1 MFRGLRRERRPGCN
15 WPVQNSNRIYCS
27 YLFDLYYISI
37 RLYAPVCLYIYTPRT
52 TSDTLK
58 KFLVLLSK
66 DLDPQQ
72 SRDLKDRK
80 SQKPTSIDLFDPIS
94 NTYYS
99 K

>member
-1 MFRGLRRERRPGCN
+1 MH
-15 WPVQNSNRIYCS
+15 
-27 YLFDLYYISI
+27 LY
-37 RLYAPVCLYIYTPRT
+37 VYIYTPRT

-72 SRDLKDRK
+72 SRDLEDRK